1 MSISDFLYNKIQK
14 DLENNNF
21 QKWLEKDKLTKI
33 IGEPIIA
40 FHGSTTNFFEEI
52 DFEKLNSDSYV
63 GKGFYTSDSIEDVN
77 LNYGVKNEIWDKY
90 KDGNGG
96 SDLTARVSNLSENL
110 SLHYGSQEFIE
121 NHFKIDDLSDYIDL
135 DNNSIS
141 LENASILGEN
151 DYSYLTLNDEG
162 LIDWE
167 DFIQAYSENYY
178 IKNEGWI
185 MPVYVKMENPLFY
198 TNDEHKT
205 KINIL
210 PQEII
215 DFTEDNKS
223 DIDNFKNL
231 NSEFIQ
237 ILFDNDLVENN
248 ELSELDI
255 IYHLESYFG
264 TYTENN
270 SEEIFNSITEYIND
284 LDLENEEE
292 IFNILKDLFIKYE
305 FLEVNNDEMVFF
317 NSVYLIESESEELDN
332 ESIKLYNNIKNNMIT
347 SNSEYNHEY
356 LYKDIER
363 AFQSFEELNMDNYD
377 LSVYDLYKF
386 LRTTEEPEVFNL
398 FNYEISNMFDGIILD
413 ADEANNDW
421 RMDGI
426 NHDTRHYILFNP
438 NNVKFA
444 LYNNGDY
451 SLENNNMA
459 ARKSYKQKIKFESYK
474 EENIINDLKERLL
487 KLNNHILP
495 HIETVKS
502 FSMEEDALLDKN
514 NNKLIINMFH
524 IKNKEHLNKVVT
536 HELIGHHG
544 LDLILKSKEKTKLLT
559 KVANHYKKEDFKD
572 IIKLYPELKYE
583 NPKDRL
589 KMAEEKICYYA
600 ENKFTH
606 DSFMNSV
613 VNKIKFSFIKFK
625 KAFKINNVEDD
636 VFFTLYESNEKL
648 KSKKNNY
655 SNSLKL
661 KLN

>member
-21 QKWLEKDKLTKI
+21 QKWIEKDKLNKI
-33 IGEPIIA
+33 IGEPVIA
-40 FHGSTTNFFEEI
+40 FHGSTTNFFEEV
-52 DFEKLNSDSYV
+52 DFEKLSSESYV

-77 LNYGVKNEIWDKY
+77 LNYGVKSEIWDKY

-96 SDLTARVSNLSENL
+96 SDLTSRVSMLSENL
-110 SLHYGSQEFIE
+110 SLDYGSQEFIE
-121 NHFKIDDLSDYIDL
+121 KHFKIDDISDFVDL
-135 DNNSIS
+135 DDNSIS
-141 LENASILGEN
+141 IENASILGGD
-151 DYSYLTLNDEG
+151 DYSYLTLNDSG
-162 LIDWE
+162 LINWE

-178 IKNEGWI
+178 IKNEGWV

-198 TNDEHKT
+198 TNDEDKT
-205 KINIL
+205 KINIF

-215 DFTEDNKS
+215 DFIEDNQS
-223 DIDNFKNL
+223 DINNFKNL
-231 NSEFIQ
+231 ISEFIKT
-237 ILFDNDLVENN
+237 LSDNDLLEND

-255 IYHLESYFG
+255 IQHLESYFG
-264 TYTENN
+264 SYTENN
-270 SEEIFNSITEYIND
+270 TEEIFNAISEYIND
-284 LDLENEEE
+284 LDLENEDEV
-292 IFNILKDLFIKYE
+292 FNILKELFIKYE
-305 FLEVNNDEMVFF
+305 FLEIDNEEMIFF
-317 NSVYLIESESEELDN
+317 NSVFLIESENEELDS
-332 ESIKLYNNIKNNMIT
+332 ESINLYNDIKNNMIN
-347 SNSEYNHEY
+347 SNSEYNNEY

-363 AFQSFEELNMDNYD
+363 AFQSFEELNIGNVD

-386 LRTTEEPEVFNL
+386 MRNVEEPEVFQL
-398 FNYEISNMFDGIILD
+398 FNYEISNMFDGIVLD
-413 ADEANNDW
+413 AEDANNEW
-421 RMDGI
+421 RMSGI
-426 NHDTRHYILFNP
+426 HYDTRHYILFDS

-459 ARKSYKQKIKFESYK
+459 ARKSHKQKIKFESYK
-474 EENIINDLKERLL
+474 EKNIINDLKERLS
-487 KLNNHILP
+487 KLNNNILP
-495 HIETVKS
+495 HIEIVKS
-502 FSMEEDALLDKN
+502 FSMDEDAILDRN
-514 NNKLIINMFH
+514 NNKLIINMFN
-524 IKNKEHLNKVVT
+524 IKNKDHLNKVVT

-544 LDLILKSKEKTKLLT
+544 LDLILKPKEKTKLLT
-559 KVANHYKKEDFKD
+559 KIANHYKKEDFKD

-589 KMAEEKICYYA
+589 KMAEEKLCYYA

-606 DSFMNSV
+606 DNFMNSV

-636 VFFTLYESNEKL
+636 IFFTLYESNEKL